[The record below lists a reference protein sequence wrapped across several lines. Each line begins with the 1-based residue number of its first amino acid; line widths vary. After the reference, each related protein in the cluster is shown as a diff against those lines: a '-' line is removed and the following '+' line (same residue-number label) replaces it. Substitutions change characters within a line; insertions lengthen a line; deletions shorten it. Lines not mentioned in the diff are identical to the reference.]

1 VQSVRAARNIYVL
14 PFSIGVWT
22 SLCSLLLA
30 ITVALTFILRRE
42 SQLPQHEFVLLINE
56 RNTVDKP
63 VQLKWE
69 LSEVLLV
76 TTGAVCQQ
84 GICQLPRL
92 TVRYFYIKI
101 EDNNPKI

>member
-1 VQSVRAARNIYVL
+1 MQSVRAARNIYIL
-14 PFSIGVWT
+14 PFSVGVWA

-42 SQLPQHEFVLLINE
+42 SQLPKHDFGLLMDE
-56 RNTVDKP
+56 DTADKS

-84 GICQLPRL
+84 GMSYSQVNISSLQKLR
-92 TVRYFYIKI
+92 TSS
-101 EDNNPKI
+101 